1 MRGAVTDHIER
12 IGPESWTRARGVRLR
27 ALQDAPDAFWSTTD
41 GEARLAVPVW
51 RRRLARS
58 DAATFLAVR
67 DGRDVGLAIGAPHHV
82 HPTDAGLYS
91 VWVAP
96 EVRGS
101 GLADRLILAV
111 VDWARAAGHPRLR
124 LDVADANLRAVGLYA
139 RLGFT
144 PTGATSR
151 FPPPREHV
159 VEHER
164 LLDLQVT
171 APSV

>member
-1 MRGAVTDHIER
+1 MTDRIER
-12 IGPESWTRARGVRLR
+12 VHADAWARARGVRLR
-27 ALQDAPDAFWSTTD
+27 ALRDAPEAFWSTTE
-41 GEARLAVPVW
+41 GEERLPVSVW

-67 DGRDVGLAIGAPHHV
+67 EGRDVGLAIGAPHHA
-82 HPTDAGLYS
+82 HPADAGLYS

-101 GLADRLILAV
+101 GIADRLVMAV
-111 VDWARAAGHPRLR
+111 IDWARAAGHQRIR
-124 LDVADANLRAVGLYA
+124 LDVADDNPRAVGLYS

-144 PTGATSR
+144 PTGAVSR
-151 FPPPREHV
+151 FPPPRDHV

-164 LLDLQVT
+164 VLELQV
-171 APSV
+171 APTGG